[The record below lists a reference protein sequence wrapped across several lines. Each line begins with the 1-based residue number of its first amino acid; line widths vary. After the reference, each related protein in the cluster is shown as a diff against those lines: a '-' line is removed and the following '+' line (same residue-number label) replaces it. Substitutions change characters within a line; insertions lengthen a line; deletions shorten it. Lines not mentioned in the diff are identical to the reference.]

1 MSYFCDLE
9 QRAEKE
15 LLPGV
20 TAKTFWQQNMLLSV
34 VTMQPDAVVP
44 THTHPHEQAGTVI
57 EGEITMTIADETR
70 ILKLGDSY
78 IIPGD
83 VPHSATAHNGLARVI
98 DIFSPVRE
106 SYQY

>member
-9 QRAEKE
+9 RRAEKE
-15 LLPGV
+15 LAPGV
-20 TAKTFWQQNMLLSV
+20 TAKTFWQQNMLLSF
-34 VTMQPDAVVP
+34 VTMQPNSVVAM
-44 THTHPHEQAGTVI
+44 HTHPHEQAGTVV
-57 EGEITMTIADETR
+57 EGEITLTIADETR
-70 ILKLGDSY
+70 VLKVGDCY

-83 VPHSATAHNGLARVI
+83 VPHSATAHNGLARVV

>member
-1 MSYFCDLE
+1 MSYFCEVDN
-9 QRAEKE
+9 RAEKE
-15 LLPGV
+15 LAPGV

-34 VTMQPDAVVP
+34 VVLQPNAVVP
-44 THTHPHEQAGTVI
+44 EHTHPHEQAGTVI
-57 EGEITMTIADETR
+57 EGELSMTIAGETR
-70 ILKLGDSY
+70 VLKVGDCY